1 MVLWQEL
8 RKIYGKIMRHV
19 ELRTDDFCICVSKIP
34 EMDPRKAI
42 IPCIADSFRWRLEAN
57 RQNRM
62 PDGKLFSV
70 IFP

>member
-8 RKIYGKIMRHV
+8 RKIYGKIMRHI

-42 IPCIADSFRWRLEAN
+42 IPCIADSFRWHHEERG
-57 RQNRM
+57 QNRIPDEM
-62 PDGKLFSV
+62 PFSV